1 MSRSLFVP
9 LALLALSCAAPAHAF
24 RVIEKVEGSAELALR
39 ELTLPAGGRAAVLY
53 RPCATC
59 PLKTHSVTA
68 KTTYY
73 LNGRVLPL
81 AEFLAAIEEIRQRPA
96 DEARAVAFV
105 YYDLNTEDVN
115 RVRVHA
121 GGG

>member
-1 MSRSLFVP
+1 MSRSIVAL
-9 LALLALSCAAPAHAF
+9 LALLALAFAASAHAF
-24 RVIEKVEGSAELALR
+24 RLIEKVEGSVELALR
-39 ELTLPAGGRAAVLY
+39 ELTLPTGGRAAVSY

-73 LNGRVLPL
+73 LNGRAVTL
-81 AEFLAAIEEIRQRPA
+81 ADLVAAIDDIGRRPA
-96 DEARAVAFV
+96 EEARAVAFV